1 METRKLYYEDCHLQ
15 TFTARVLRCDQTSKG
30 FAVVLDA
37 TAFYPEGGGQACD
50 LGVLGGVKV
59 LDVREQGEEVV
70 HLCDGALE
78 VGAEVTGTIDWARRF
93 DQMQQHT
100 GEHILSG
107 LINAQFGYHNV
118 GFHVGKEFMEV
129 DFSGPMTAEEVAQ
142 LERKANQAIWANLP
156 IRSWYPT
163 PEELPNVG
171 YRTKRALP
179 WPVRIVEVPGYDKC
193 ACCGVHVERTGEVGI
208 IKVLSVTKFHEG
220 VRLGMLCG
228 QRAYEYLSKIFE
240 ENRLVSQAF
249 SAKMSETGNAAQ
261 RMNEAL
267 AAEKFRAANLEK
279 RLFASVAAAYEGK
292 GDVVLFEDGL
302 NPGAVRDL
310 ADAIAVV
317 CGGTA
322 AVLSG
327 EDGNFSVCLVNKNG
341 DVKALGTA
349 MNKALN
355 GRGGGKPGYFQG
367 SLKATRAQIEA
378 FFADSTR

>member
-1 METRKLYYEDCHLQ
+1 
-15 TFTARVLRCDQTSKG
+15 
-30 FAVVLDA
+30 
-37 TAFYPEGGGQACD
+37 
-50 LGVLGGVKV
+50 
-59 LDVREQGEEVV
+59 
-70 HLCDGALE
+70 
-78 VGAEVTGTIDWARRF
+78 
-93 DQMQQHT
+93 
-100 GEHILSG
+100 
-107 LINAQFGYHNV
+107 
-118 GFHVGKEFMEV
+118 
-129 DFSGPMTAEEVAQ
+129 MTAEEVAQ

-179 WPVRIVEVPGYDKC
+179 WPVRIVEVPGYDRC

-240 ENRLVSQAF
+240 QNRLVSQAF
-249 SAKMSETGNAAQ
+249 SAKMPETGNAAQ

-267 AAEKFRAANLEK
+267 AAEKFRAASLEK
-279 RLFASVAAAYEGK
+279 RLFSSIAAAYEGK

-310 ADAIAVV
+310 ADAIASC

-322 AVLSG
+322 TVLSG
-327 EDGNFSVCLVNKNG
+327 EDGNFSVCLVNKTG

-367 SLKATRAQIEA
+367 SLKATRTQIEA
-378 FFADSTR
+378 FFAG